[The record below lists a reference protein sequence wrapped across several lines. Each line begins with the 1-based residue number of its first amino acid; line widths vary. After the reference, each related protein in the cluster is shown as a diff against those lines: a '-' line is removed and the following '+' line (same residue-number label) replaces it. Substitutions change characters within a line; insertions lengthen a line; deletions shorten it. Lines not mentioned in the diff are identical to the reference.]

1 MLHNML
7 RLASSTGTVFLPVPT
22 NAERAQDKVVRK
34 EKIKRWRVVVEG
46 EGWMWVKSHGVSI
59 VPLPGLSI
67 LISLVIDNQ

>member
-1 MLHNML
+1 M
-7 RLASSTGTVFLPVPT
+7 

-67 LISLVIDNQ
+67 LISLVINNQ